1 MRKRTDYQ
9 KAWKLA
15 VALTP
20 DEQIQL
26 IEALIDRLYG
36 FGMWKD
42 RKEME
47 DIQGYVETM
56 RRQDSYHPDGR
67 LKTLEELKKWE
78 ACSLSQITH
87 DTFNPL

>member
-1 MRKRTDYQ
+1 M
-9 KAWKLA
+9 
-15 VALTP
+15 
-20 DEQIQL
+20 
-26 IEALIDRLYG
+26 IDRLYG

-67 LKTLEELKKWE
+67 LKTLEEFLLEELKDWF
-78 ACSLSQITH
+78 SSQITH